1 MQQGQA
7 VYLSQSPSLR
17 GNVSKIEGDRFQ
29 VTWHAFMKDRPEAK
43 LEPYSVRE
51 ASTRARYWY
60 TKGETNG
67 LVLGVPE

>member
-7 VYLSQSPSLR
+7 VYLSQSPALR

-29 VTWHAFMKDRPEAK
+29 VTWHAFMKDRPEAR
-43 LEPYSVRE
+43 LELYSVRD
-51 ASTRARYWY
+51 AFARARYWY